1 MKAIKYLSY
10 ALGALLLLA
19 LVGGA
24 IFALTF
30 DPNRYKD
37 DVERIVKERTGRTLD
52 LQGDLELAF
61 WPSLGAKVAGVTLS
75 ERGDKGEFLALES
88 AHASVAVMPLLRGEV
103 VVDGV
108 RVSGLKAQLVRG
120 KDGRFNFHDLLELGQ
135 PRRAAGGASE
145 PPGAGRN
152 VEFDIAGVQVE
163 RSAVSYRDLATGQ
176 ELALSDLELSTGR
189 IAERAQG
196 RLELSTRAIGRNPAL
211 DTRLSLNAEY
221 DLDLPAQSVM
231 LSGLAFDAKGSL
243 EKDPFQAALKAP
255 RVAASAKALE
265 VPQFS
270 AELAYASPDLPQKEL
285 KLPLS
290 GSLRADL
297 EKSTASAELSTRL
310 DESSIEAKLGLARFS
325 PPSYTFD
332 VEVDRL
338 NVDRYFPPPE
348 KPAAKPAPGKKPAP
362 AREDTPVDLSALKGL
377 DARGR
382 LQLGSLQVR
391 GLKLANVKAE
401 LRAANGRM
409 EVAPH
414 SADLYE
420 GSVSGALTLQAQG
433 NRVALKEKL
442 AGISIGP
449 LLRDAA
455 ELDRLEGRGNIALD
469 IAAAGG
475 SVEAM
480 KKALGGT
487 ARVELRDGAIKGINI
502 AEALRKARTALGSE
516 PAAATG
522 ATEKTDFSELSA
534 SFSIK
539 NGVAHNEDLDVK
551 APLFRLTGRGD
562 IDIGEARI
570 DYVTRAAVVAT
581 AMGQGGA
588 ERSELA
594 GLTLP
599 VRVTGPFDDLS
610 YKIDYGAAAAGL
622 AKSKAGARIKEEVE
636 SRREKI
642 EERLGDKLKGLLRR

>member
-1 MKAIKYLSY
+1 MKAIRYLLY
-10 ALGALLLLA
+10 AVGALVVLA
-19 LVGGA
+19 LAAGA

-30 DPNRYKD
+30 DPNRYKGD
-37 DVERIVKERTGRTLD
+37 IERLVKERTGRTLS
-52 LQGDLELAF
+52 LQGELELAF

-88 AHASVAVMPLLRGEV
+88 AHASVALMPLLRGEV

-108 RVSGLKAQLVRG
+108 RVSGLKAQLVKG
-120 KDGRFNFHDLLELGQ
+120 KDGRFNFQDLLEMGG
-135 PRRAAGGASE
+135 PKPAAGASE
-145 PPGAGRN
+145 SEPAASRA
-152 VEFDIAGVQVE
+152 VAFDISGIHVE
-163 RSAVSYRDLATGQ
+163 RSAVSYRDLASGQ
-176 ELALSDLELSTGR
+176 EFALSELELSTGH

-196 RLELSTRAIGRNPAL
+196 RLRFSTRATGGDPAL
-211 DTRLSLNAEY
+211 DARVALGGEY
-221 DLDLPAQSVM
+221 RVDLPAKSLA
-231 LSGLAFDAKGSL
+231 LSGFSLDAKGSVD
-243 EKDPFQAALKAP
+243 KDPFEATIKAP
-255 RVAASAKALE
+255 QIAASAKALE
-265 VPQFS
+265 VPKFS
-270 AELAYASPDLPQKEL
+270 ADLAFSSPKLPQKDL
-285 KLPLS
+285 KLPVS

-297 EKSTASAELSTRL
+297 EKQTASAELTGRF
-310 DESSIEAKLGLARFS
+310 DESNIQAKLGLAKFA

-332 VEVDRL
+332 VNVDRL
-338 NVDRYFPPPE
+338 DVDKYFPPE
-348 KPAAKPAPGKKPAP
+348 KKVPAPGKPAAAKP
-362 AREDTPVDLSALKGL
+362 ETPVDLSALKGL
-377 DARGR
+377 DASGR
-382 LQLGSLQVR
+382 LQLGSLQVQ
-391 GLKLANVKAE
+391 GMKLANVKAE
-401 LRAANGRM
+401 VRAANGRM

-455 ELDRLEGRGNIALD
+455 QLDRLEGRGNVALD
-469 IAAAGG
+469 IAAAGA

-480 KKALGGT
+480 KKALSGT
-487 ARVELRDGAIKGINI
+487 ARIELRDGAIKGINI

-516 PAAATG
+516 PAQATG
-522 ATEKTDFSELSA
+522 ASEKTDFSELSA

-562 IDIGEARI
+562 IDIGNSRI
-570 DYVTRAAVVAT
+570 DYVTRAAVVAS
-581 AMGQGGA
+581 AKGQGGA

-599 VRVTGPFDDLS
+599 VRVSGPFDDLS
-610 YKIDYGAAAAGL
+610 YKVDYGAAVAEA
-622 AKSKAGARIKEEVE
+622 AKSKAGARLKEEVE

-642 EERLGDKLKGLLRR
+642 EERLGDKLKGLLGR

>member
-1 MKAIKYLSY
+1 MKAIKYLLY
-10 ALGALLLLA
+10 AVGALVVLALLA
-19 LVGGA
+19 GA

-37 DVERIVKERTGRTLD
+37 DIERIVKERTGRTLS
-52 LQGDLELAF
+52 LQGELELAF
-61 WPSLGAKVAGVTLS
+61 WPSLGAEVAGVTLS

-88 AHASVAVMPLLRGEV
+88 AHASVALMPLLRGEV
-103 VVDGV
+103 IVDGV
-108 RVSGLKAQLVRG
+108 RVSGLEAQLVRG
-120 KDGRFNFHDLLELGQ
+120 KDGRFNFQDLLELGG
-135 PRRAAGGASE
+135 PKPAAGDSRPKAD
-145 PPGAGRN
+145 AGRGI
-152 VEFDIAGVQVE
+152 EFDIAGIQIQ
-163 RSAVSYRDLATGQ
+163 RSAVSYRDLASGQ
-176 ELALSDLELSTGR
+176 ELALSELELSTGR

-196 RLELSTRAIGRNPAL
+196 RLELSTRAVGRNPAL
-211 DTRLSLNAEY
+211 EARVSLAADY
-221 DLDLPAQSVM
+221 RLDLPAQSVA
-231 LSGLAFDAKGSL
+231 LSRLAFDAKGSL
-243 EKDPFQAALKAP
+243 EKDPFEAAIRSP
-255 RVAASAKALE
+255 QVTASAKAIE
-265 VPQFS
+265 VPKFS
-270 AELAYASPDLPQKEL
+270 ADLAFSSPALPQKDL
-285 KLPLS
+285 KLPVS

-297 EKSTASAELSTRL
+297 QKSTASAELATQL
-310 DESSIEAKLGLARFS
+310 DESSIEAKLGLAKFA

-332 VEVDRL
+332 VSIDRL
-338 NVDRYFPPPE
+338 NVDRYFPPRE
-348 KPAAKPAPGKKPAP
+348 KPAAKPAAGTKPAP
-362 AREDTPVDLSALKGL
+362 AQEDTPVDLSALKGL

-409 EVAPH
+409 NVAPH

-455 ELDRLEGRGNIALD
+455 ELDRLEGRGDIALD
-469 IAAAGG
+469 VAATGA

-502 AEALRKARTALGSE
+502 AEALRKARTALGGE
-516 PAAATG
+516 PAQATG
-522 ATEKTDFSELSA
+522 AAEKTDFSELSA
-534 SFSIK
+534 SFTIK

-570 DYVTRAAVVAT
+570 DYVAKAAVVAT
-581 AMGQGGA
+581 AQGQGGA

-594 GLTLP
+594 GVTLP

-610 YKIDYGAAAAGL
+610 YKIDYGAAAADV